1 MLSIQD
7 TQKIIGSLRN
17 ALSGSGNQQNLKATK
32 QTEGEGVN
40 PLAVQ
45 PAAQSAGDSLA
56 DAVEGINKALED
68 MGKVAS
74 GKNINFEA

>member
-1 MLSIQD
+1 MSPIQD
-7 TQKIIGSLRN
+7 TQKIIGSLKN
-17 ALSGSGNQQNLKATK
+17 ALSGSGNQQNLKTPK
-32 QTEGEGVN
+32 QTEGEGAN

-56 DAVEGINKALED
+56 DAVEMIKALED